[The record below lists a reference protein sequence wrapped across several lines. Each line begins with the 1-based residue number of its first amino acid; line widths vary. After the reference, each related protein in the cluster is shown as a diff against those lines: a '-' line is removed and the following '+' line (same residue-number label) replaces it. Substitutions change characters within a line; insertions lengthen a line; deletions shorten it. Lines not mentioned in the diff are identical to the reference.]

1 MAQWF
6 TFRNKFT
13 GFPYAFFATAPS
25 ELPFHSFTADQNPF
39 NGQLELSEAQQKCS
53 WLNVRRHRREIV
65 YHYLIY
71 PTKVETF

>member
-13 GFPYAFFATAPS
+13 GFPYAFFATVPS
-25 ELPFHSFTADQNPF
+25 ELISHSFAADQNPL
-39 NGQLELSEAQQKCS
+39 NGELELSEAQEKFL

-65 YHYLIY
+65 YHYLI
-71 PTKVETF
+71 